1 MMNKRKSKGF
11 TLIELLLVITLVSIS
26 IGVTSDV
33 LLSLIKSYNKTS
45 AINEIEQQANFIGV
59 KLEKE
64 LRNATN
70 VSSPT
75 SNRLSFEYNGG
86 TVYYNVANSNLYRS
100 TTTWS
105 TANTDALVATPTIN
119 GTAGG
124 VNLECDAG
132 CFSLTGSTPQIVGIS
147 MVFKESGAGGVS
159 FKGEIH
165 IKNTI
170 VIRNTY

>member
-1 MMNKRKSKGF
+1 MKDQKGY
-11 TLIELLLVITLVSIS
+11 TLIELLLVITLIAIS
-26 IGVTSDV
+26 VGVTSDV
-33 LLSLIKSYNKTS
+33 LLSLIRSYNKTS
-45 AINEIEQQANFIGV
+45 TINEIEQQANFLGS

-70 VSSPT
+70 VQAPT
-75 SNRLSFEYNGG
+75 SNRLSFEYNGA
-86 TVYYNVANSNLYRS
+86 TVYYNIANNNIYRS

-105 TANTDALVATPTIN
+105 TTNTDALVATPAIL
-119 GTAGG
+119 GTPGG
-124 VNLECDAG
+124 VNLVCDG
-132 CFSLTGSTPQIVGIS
+132 SCFTLSGSNPQIVGLS
-147 MVFKESGAGGVS
+147 MILRDSGAGGIA